1 MLFSG
6 LVLQP
11 AAVPVRHWLA
21 PPRPRAKRPSRRRLD
36 GRVVLTTTAS
46 CSSPTVSHRHHL
58 IAGSSYSACT
68 GSAMNV
74 DFEFT
79 DTKPPLS
86 AMGHVVES
94 IGVDTE
100 AQSKCRVC
108 STKIV
113 DRFLIRIDSRS
124 FHENCVR
131 CCVCDVQLQ
140 DKCFEKDGQ
149 LFCSIHYFK
158 DCSPYRCSGC
168 KLGISPSDMVY
179 KLKTGMVFHV
189 DCHACNR
196 CGRRLSPG
204 EQILVDEVA
213 QTVACMQHFYAEQ
226 QQRSAPPSFPA
237 CSSEPSAYE
246 ADQFAEFQV
255 KKEVDTFTYN
265 FDSYSFPE
273 FCDDDNKFLKRR
285 GPRTTIKQNQ
295 LDVLNR
301 IFSSTPKPSKHARAR
316 LALETGLSMRVIQV
330 WFQNR
335 RSKERRL
342 KHLCNY
348 LRHYEQRGLL
358 PPPIQFANGEG
369 SSTEATSF
377 SQYLNGIDGPFDED
391 DDED

>member
-1 MLFSG
+1 M
-6 LVLQP
+6 
-11 AAVPVRHWLA
+11 
-21 PPRPRAKRPSRRRLD
+21 
-36 GRVVLTTTAS
+36 TMN
-46 CSSPTVSHRHHL
+46 
-58 IAGSSYSACT
+58 SA
-68 GSAMNV
+68 
-74 DFEFT
+74 DFEYT

-100 AQSKCRVC
+100 NQGKCRVC
-108 STKIV
+108 SGRIS
-113 DRFLIRIDSRS
+113 DRYLVRIDSRV

-140 DKCFEKDGQ
+140 EKCFEKDGQ
-149 LFCSIHYFK
+149 LYCSTHYFK

-168 KLGISPSDMVY
+168 KLGISPTDMVY

-189 DCHACNR
+189 DCHACIR
-196 CGRRLSPG
+196 CGRPLSPG

-213 QTVACMQHFYAEQ
+213 QTVACMHHFYAEQ
-226 QQRSAPPSFPA
+226 QRGVGTFPT
-237 CSSEPSAYE
+237 CSTEPSRYD
-246 ADQFAEFQV
+246 ADRLSEFQI
-255 KKEVDTFTYN
+255 KKEVDTFAYN
-265 FDSYSFPE
+265 FDSYPFPE
-273 FCDDDNKFLKRR
+273 FCDDESKFLKRR

-301 IFSSTPKPSKHARAR
+301 IFSSTPKPSKHARAK
-316 LALETGLSMRVIQV
+316 LALETGLSMRV

-358 PPPIQFANGEG
+358 PPPIQFPTSEG
-369 SSTEATSF
+369 GNSSDAASF
-377 SQYLNGIDGPFDED
+377 TQYLNGIEGQFDED
-391 DDED
+391 DEED

>member
-1 MLFSG
+1 M
-6 LVLQP
+6 
-11 AAVPVRHWLA
+11 
-21 PPRPRAKRPSRRRLD
+21 
-36 GRVVLTTTAS
+36 TMN
-46 CSSPTVSHRHHL
+46 
-58 IAGSSYSACT
+58 SA
-68 GSAMNV
+68 
-74 DFEFT
+74 DFEYT

-100 AQSKCRVC
+100 NQGKCRVC
-108 STKIV
+108 SGRISDRYLVRVSKVVVIV
-113 DRFLIRIDSRS
+113 IFVKLLGPSSGFCVASLSPKRQIRFQIDSRV

-140 DKCFEKDGQ
+140 EKCFEKDGQ
-149 LFCSIHYFK
+149 LYCSTHYFK

-168 KLGISPSDMVY
+168 KLGISPTDMVY

-189 DCHACNR
+189 DCHACIR

-213 QTVACMQHFYAEQ
+213 QTVACMHHFYTEQ
-226 QQRSAPPSFPA
+226 QRGVGAFPT
-237 CSSEPSAYE
+237 CSTEPGRYD
-246 ADQFAEFQV
+246 ADRLSEFQI
-255 KKEVDTFTYN
+255 KKEVDTFAYN
-265 FDSYSFPE
+265 FDSYPFPE
-273 FCDDDNKFLKRR
+273 FCDDESKFLKRR

-301 IFSSTPKPSKHARAR
+301 IFSSTPKPSKHARAKLALETGLSMR
-316 LALETGLSMRVIQV
+316 AFLDVLNRIFSSTPKPSKHARAKLALETGLSMRVIQV

-358 PPPIQFANGEG
+358 PPPIQFPTSEG
-369 SSTEATSF
+369 GNSSDAASF
-377 SQYLNGIDGPFDED
+377 TQYLNGIEGQFDED
-391 DDED
+391 DEED

>member
-1 MLFSG
+1 MN
-6 LVLQP
+6 
-11 AAVPVRHWLA
+11 
-21 PPRPRAKRPSRRRLD
+21 
-36 GRVVLTTTAS
+36 
-46 CSSPTVSHRHHL
+46 SSE
-58 IAGSSYSACT
+58 
-68 GSAMNV
+68 
-74 DFEFT
+74 FEFT
-79 DTKPPLS
+79 SSKPPLS

-94 IGVDTE
+94 IGIDTE
-100 AQSKCRVC
+100 AQGKCRVC
-108 STKIV
+108 SGRISDKYM
-113 DRFLIRIDSRS
+113 IRIDSRS

-140 DKCFEKDGQ
+140 EKCFEKEGQ
-149 LFCSIHYFK
+149 LYCNTHYFK

-168 KLGISPSDMVY
+168 KLGISPTDMVY

-213 QTVACMQHFYAEQ
+213 QTVACMDHFYTEQ
-226 QQRSAPPSFPA
+226 QQQRASATFPS
-237 CSSEPSAYE
+237 CSTEPSGYE
-246 ADQFAEFQV
+246 ADQFGEFQI
-255 KKEVDTFTYN
+255 KKEVDTYAYN
-265 FDSYSFPE
+265 FDSYTFSE

-301 IFSSTPKPSKHARAR
+301 IFSSTPKPSKHARAK

-358 PPPIQFANGEG
+358 APPIQFSNGEG
-369 SSTEATSF
+369 GSTSDATSF
-377 SQYLNGIDGPFDED
+377 SQYLNGIDGQFEDEEDED
-391 DDED
+391 